1 MAFSRHEL
9 ENLLR
14 LVTLTKDVELNCEEC
29 LALVAEFAEQHLA
42 GKSIRAG
49 LQAVEEHLAV
59 CDECREE
66 YEALQQTLAEID
78 GDL

>member
-1 MAFSRHEL
+1 MIFTKEEI

-14 LVTLTKDVELNCEEC
+14 LVSLTNDAELNCEEC

-42 GKSIRAG
+42 GKSVSSG
-49 LQAVEEHLAV
+49 LEAVERHLDI

-66 YEALQQTLAEID
+66 FEALKKTLS
-78 GDL
+78 